1 MEAGHRL
8 AVEDAIREESKKE
21 NVDGEYKYMLL
32 KISLKFVEKLPLLPL
47 PGSGDIDKRFQC
59 PGIYLIYYVGAKEKP
74 LYGGQVS
81 SSEDQ
86 PIYVGMST
94 VSAFTRLNIHRGRL
108 EKAKDLQVQDFK
120 VRFMSLDIEH
130 YAPCIEG
137 MLIEYYSPLWNDTAV
152 KLSFGNANDESNNWY
167 KYHVDEDDKTIKN
180 IIENVGS
187 FQLSQATQRLNLHED
202 EFNLPGPSC
211 SKAD

>member
-1 MEAGHRL
+1 M
-8 AVEDAIREESKKE
+8 EDAIRQESKKQ

-32 KISLKFVEKLPLLPL
+32 EISVKFVEKLPLFPL
-47 PGSGDIDKRFQC
+47 PGSGDIDKRFQY
-59 PGIYLIYYVGAKEKP
+59 PGIYLIYYVGAKS
-74 LYGGQVS
+74 LYKGLVS
-81 SSEDQ
+81 SSKDQ

-167 KYHVDEDDKTIKN
+167 KYHVNKDDKTIEN
-180 IIENVGS
+180 IVENVKS
-187 FQLSQATQRLNLHED
+187 FQLSQKTQRLTLH
-202 EFNLPGPSC
+202 
-211 SKAD
+211 

>member
-1 MEAGHRL
+1 MEAAHHL
-8 AVEDAIREESKKE
+8 AVEDAIRQESGKKK
-21 NVDGEYKYMLL
+21 NVDDKYKYMLQE
-32 KISLKFVEKLPLLPL
+32 ISVKFVEKLPLFPL
-47 PGSGDIDKRFQC
+47 PESGDIDKRFQC

-137 MLIEYYSPLWNDTAV
+137 MLIEYYSPLWNDKAV

-167 KYHVDEDDKTIKN
+167 KYHVNKDDKTIEN
-180 IIENVGS
+180 IVENVES
-187 FQLSQATQRLNLHED
+187 FQLSQKTQRLTLHQD
-202 EFNLPGPSC
+202 ESN
-211 SKAD
+211 

>member
-1 MEAGHRL
+1 MEADHHL
-8 AVEDAIREESKKE
+8 AVEDAIRQEILSKKK
-21 NVDGEYKYMLL
+21 NVDGKYKYMLQE
-32 KISLKFVEKLPLLPL
+32 ISVKFVEKLPLFSLPE
-47 PGSGDIDKRFQC
+47 SGDIDKRFQC

-94 VSAFTRLNIHRGRL
+94 VSAFTRLNIHRGKL
-108 EKAKDLQVQDFK
+108 EKAEDLQVQDFK
-120 VRFMSLDIEH
+120 VRFMGLDIEH

-152 KLSFGNANDESNNWY
+152 KLSFGNASDESNNWY
-167 KYHVDEDDKTIKN
+167 KYHVNRDDKTIK
-180 IIENVGS
+180 IIEENVKS
-187 FQLSQATQRLNLHED
+187 FQLSQKTQSLTLHH
-202 EFNLPGPSC
+202 
-211 SKAD
+211 

>member
-1 MEAGHRL
+1 MEAAHHL
-8 AVEDAIREESKKE
+8 AVEDAIRQESGKKK
-21 NVDGEYKYMLL
+21 NVDDKYKYMLQE
-32 KISLKFVEKLPLLPL
+32 ISVKFVEKLPLFPL
-47 PGSGDIDKRFQC
+47 PESGDIDKRFQC
-59 PGIYLIYYVGAKEKP
+59 PGIYLIYYVGAKEKQ

-94 VSAFTRLNIHRGRL
+94 VSAFTRLKNHRGKL

-120 VRFMSLDIEH
+120 VRFMGLDIAH

-152 KLSFGNANDESNNWY
+152 KLSFGNASDESNNWY

-187 FQLSQATQRLNLHED
+187 FQLSQKTQSLTLHH
-202 EFNLPGPSC
+202 
-211 SKAD
+211 

>member
-1 MEAGHRL
+1 MEAAHHL
-8 AVEDAIREESKKE
+8 AVEDAIRQESGKKK
-21 NVDGEYKYMLL
+21 NVDDKYKYMLQE
-32 KISLKFVEKLPLLPL
+32 ISVKFVEKLPLFPL
-47 PGSGDIDKRFQC
+47 PESGDIDKRFQY
-59 PGIYLIYYVGAKEKP
+59 PGIYLIYYVGAKEKQ

-130 YAPCIEG
+130 YAPCIER

-152 KLSFGNANDESNNWY
+152 KLSFGNASYKSNNWY

-187 FQLSQATQRLNLHED
+187 FQLSQKTQSLTLHHED
-202 EFNLPGPSC
+202 EFNS
-211 SKAD
+211 S

>member
-1 MEAGHRL
+1 MEAEHHL
-8 AVEDAIREESKKE
+8 AVEDAIRQEIGNKK
-21 NVDGEYKYMLL
+21 NVDGKYKYMLQE
-32 KISLKFVEKLPLLPL
+32 ISVKFVEKLPLFPL
-47 PGSGDIDKRFQC
+47 TRSGDIDKSFQY
-59 PGIYLIYYVGAKEKP
+59 PGIYLIYYVGAKS
-74 LYGGQVS
+74 LYKGLVS
-81 SSEDQ
+81 SSKDQ
-86 PIYVGMST
+86 PIYVGMSR

-152 KLSFGNANDESNNWY
+152 KLSFGNASDESNNWY
-167 KYHVDEDDKTIKN
+167 KYHVDEDDKTINN
-180 IIENVGS
+180 IIENVES